1 MKLIESGAWARLLNT
16 ATGLWLMGAPAVLG
30 YGGPADTLHRIVG
43 PIAAT
48 FAIIAIWEATRA
60 LRHLNAVA
68 GAVLL
73 IGPLLLGFGGAAM
86 VNSVLCGVLLIGMS
100 RVKGAVEE
108 SFGGGWKVLW
118 KGEA

>member
-16 ATGLWLMGAPAVLG
+16 AIGLWLMAAPAVLG

-43 PIAAT
+43 PVAAT
-48 FAIIAIWEATRA
+48 FAIIAIWEATRE
-60 LRHLNAVA
+60 LRQLNALA

-86 VNSVLCGVLLIGMS
+86 VNSLVCGILLITIS
-100 RVKGAVEE
+100 RVKGEIEE

-118 KGEA
+118 KG